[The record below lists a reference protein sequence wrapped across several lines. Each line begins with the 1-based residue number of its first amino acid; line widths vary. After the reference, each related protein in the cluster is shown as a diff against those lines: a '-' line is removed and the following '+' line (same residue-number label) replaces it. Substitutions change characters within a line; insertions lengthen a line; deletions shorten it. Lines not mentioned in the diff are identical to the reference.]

1 MGRGRG
7 LGDEVAAAA
16 RRLAF
21 CRAFLAFFFAFA
33 WSPGCGPPWEP
44 VRGLPCTEPP
54 GCGLLCGWPPDCGL
68 PAGRG
73 YTSVDVVEP
82 GGPMSVASTSAGN
95 GCARSPRFEC
105 CEHWKLCGTL
115 SGPQPFWNKNSS
127 LYRNTYTHNTAGP
140 PPLTAST
147 ARRPRGAAGPRW
159 CARRPSPRQPQPAA
173 SGSRL

>member
-1 MGRGRG
+1 MWTPSRVAASLPQDHDVGREREME
-7 LGDEVAAAA
+7 GDEVAA

-73 YTSVDVVEP
+73 YTSVDVVGT
-82 GGPMSVASTSAGN
+82 GGPMSVASTSAAF
-95 GCARSPRFEC
+95 GCAMNSGDSSPRFC
-105 CEHWKLCGTL
+105 AIRGT
-115 SGPQPFWNKNSS
+115 SVRTESS
-127 LYRNTYTHNTAGP
+127 
-140 PPLTAST
+140 S
-147 ARRPRGAAGPRW
+147 
-159 CARRPSPRQPQPAA
+159 
-173 SGSRL
+173 

>member
-1 MGRGRG
+1 MWTPSRVAASLPQDHDAGRERELRG
-7 LGDEVAAAA
+7 EAAAAA

-73 YTSVDVVEP
+73 YTWH
-82 GGPMSVASTSAGN
+82 A
-95 GCARSPRFEC
+95 PR
-105 CEHWKLCGTL
+105 L
-115 SGPQPFWNKNSS
+115 
-127 LYRNTYTHNTAGP
+127 
-140 PPLTAST
+140 
-147 ARRPRGAAGPRW
+147 
-159 CARRPSPRQPQPAA
+159 
-173 SGSRL
+173 